1 MLEQTVWKATTAS
14 GETCHFGHKGTALAW
29 ARERGAVEKL
39 VIRMPTEVPKGT
51 VERELATARG
61 LASSVC
67 DDDALNEADAELLK
81 LRKIEE
87 AAELACGLLWM
98 VEYRSE
104 KVRAAFHALRDA
116 LGGSGSKGLGKAIK
130 LAIDAGHEADHPPE
144 ADWWAG
150 KKRDRAMAELS
161 AIGPMRDHLDDGG
174 RY

>member
-1 MLEQTVWKATTAS
+1 MLEQTVWKAS
-14 GETCHFGHKGTALAW
+14 VRGETCHFGHEGTARAW
-29 ARERGAVEKL
+29 CGPNGTVEKL
-39 VIRMPTEVPKGT
+39 VIRMPTEVPKSA

-61 LASSVC
+61 LCSSVC
-67 DDDALNEADAELLK
+67 DDDALNEADSELLR

-98 VEYRSE
+98 VEDRRE

-130 LAIDAGHEADHPPE
+130 RAIDAGHEADHPPG

-150 KKRDRAMAELS
+150 KKETPNAELS
-161 AIGPMRDHLDDGG
+161 GG
-174 RY
+174 CKPSA